1 MKEYMMRVSEETHNQ
16 IVEMAKKD
24 FRKIGQEMA
33 YMIDFAYKNMHNPAL
48 GIANAL
54 APQKGMTPEEVK
66 QTPKYKELEEQLAAL
81 KQEAY
86 EIEGGSFETMED
98 VERMRRLSDE
108 NKSKQVEIQNQMRA
122 MLNV

>member
-33 YMIDFAYKNMHNPAL
+33 YMIDFAYKNMDNKA
-48 GIANAL
+48 IQMINAMT
-54 APQKGMTPEEVK
+54 PQKGMTPEEVK

-81 KQEAY
+81 KKEAWD
-86 EIEGGSFETMED
+86 IPDRDGITMDE
-98 VERMRRLSDE
+98 VIRLTDE
-108 NKSKQVEIQNQMRA
+108 NKDKQAEIHNQMRA

>member
-33 YMIDFAYKNMHNPAL
+33 FMIDFAYKNMDNKA
-48 GIANAL
+48 IQMINAM
-54 APQKGMTPEEVK
+54 APQKGMTVEEVK
-66 QTPKYKELEEQLAAL
+66 ASPKYKELEEQLAAL
-81 KQEAY
+81 KKEAWD
-86 EIEGGSFETMED
+86 ISDRDNITMDEL
-98 VERMRRLSDE
+98 VRLSNE
-108 NKSKQVEIQNQMRA
+108 NKAKQDEIQDQMRA